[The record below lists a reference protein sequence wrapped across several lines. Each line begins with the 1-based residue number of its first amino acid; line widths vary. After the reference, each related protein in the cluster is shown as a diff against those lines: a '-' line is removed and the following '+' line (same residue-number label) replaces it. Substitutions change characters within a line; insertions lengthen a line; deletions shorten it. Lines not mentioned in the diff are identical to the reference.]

1 MITIDLSG
9 HVVLVMGGGGS
20 IGAQIARTSAEA
32 GAFVIVADAHDERAH
47 ETAEE
52 IRKTGAQAAAVQVD
66 LTDSG
71 SVQSCVEA
79 AVASGGS
86 LTGLVNAAGIWRS
99 APSEFMSDE
108 MWHAMMDVNLS
119 GVFRSSRAAV
129 PALKSSGTGS
139 IVNVSS
145 TAAFVGSAESAPYS
159 ATKAGVIGYSTGLA
173 GELASFGIRV
183 NAICPGWVD
192 GGFTTQALES
202 ADDPALLLETA
213 RSQHFLNRLATPTD
227 VANAAVWLLSD
238 FSSFVTGTALFVDGG
253 YMVKH

>member
-1 MITIDLSG
+1 MIAIDLHG

-20 IGAQIARTSAEA
+20 IGSQIARTSAEA
-32 GAFVIVADAHDERAH
+32 GAFVIVADSHDDRVD
-47 ETAEE
+47 ETVEA
-52 IRKTGAQAAAVQVD
+52 IRKTGAQVAAVSVD
-66 LTDSG
+66 LTDSA
-71 SVQSCVEA
+71 SVEGCVKA
-79 AVASGGS
+79 AVAAGGS

-99 APSEFMSDE
+99 APSELMSDE

-119 GVFRSSRAAV
+119 GVFRASRAAV
-129 PALKSSGTGS
+129 PALKASGAGS
-139 IVNVSS
+139 IVNLSS

-159 ATKAGVIGYSTGLA
+159 ASKAGVIGYTTGLA
-173 GELASFGIRV
+173 GELASSGIRV

-192 GGFTTQALES
+192 GGFTNQALES
-202 ADDPALLLETA
+202 SDDPALLLETA

-238 FSSFVTGTALFVDGG
+238 HSSFVTGTALFVDGG